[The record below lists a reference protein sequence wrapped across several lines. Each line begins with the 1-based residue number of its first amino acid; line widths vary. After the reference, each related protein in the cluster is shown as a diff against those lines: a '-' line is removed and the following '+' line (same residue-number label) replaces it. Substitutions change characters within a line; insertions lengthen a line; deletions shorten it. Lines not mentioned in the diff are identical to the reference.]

1 LRVGDSALDGATQ
14 GGAALWREDAI
25 VDEAAPID
33 AQAAAAADPVTAL
46 SVADPLVAVTVAKP
60 LVAVAAADPLVA
72 AAAADPLVAAAAAD
86 PLVAA
91 AAADPLVA
99 VTVADP
105 LMAAAAAG
113 PLTAAAKFLV
123 RGGPAIWAI
132 ALLSVATLA
141 LIMWKAMAFARLG
154 VWRRARAHRAG
165 APWRRRAAAA
175 ALTEAE
181 AGAGPRARV
190 VAAALRALRSG
201 HDRRSGLRGG

>member
-1 LRVGDSALDGATQ
+1 MGDSALDGATQ

-46 SVADPLVAVTVAKP
+46 SVADPLVAVTVAEP
-60 LVAVAAADPLVA
+60 LVAATVADPLVA
-72 AAAADPLVAAAAAD
+72 AAA
-86 PLVAA
+86 
-91 AAADPLVA
+91 
-99 VTVADP
+99 ADP

-132 ALLSVATLA
+132 ALLSAVTLA

-181 AGAGPRARV
+181 AGAGPRARF
-190 VAAALRALRSG
+190 AATALRALRSG

>member
-46 SVADPLVAVTVAKP
+46 SVADPLVAVTVADP
-60 LVAVAAADPLVA
+60 LVAVTAADPLVAVTAADPLGAAATADPLVA
-72 AAAADPLVAAAAAD
+72 AAA
-86 PLVAA
+86 
-91 AAADPLVA
+91 
-99 VTVADP
+99 ADP

-132 ALLSVATLA
+132 ALLSAVTLA

-181 AGAGPRARV
+181 AGAGPRARF
-190 VAAALRALRSG
+190 AATALRALRSG

>member
-1 LRVGDSALDGATQ
+1 LRVGDSALDGATL

-46 SVADPLVAVTVAKP
+46 SVADPL
-60 LVAVAAADPLVA
+60 AAA
-72 AAAADPLVAAAAAD
+72 
-86 PLVAA
+86 
-91 AAADPLVA
+91 
-99 VTVADP
+99 TVADP

-154 VWRRARAHRAG
+154 VWRRART
-165 APWRRRAAAA
+165 APSPCGAAAPPP
-175 ALTEAE
+175 
-181 AGAGPRARV
+181 PR
-190 VAAALRALRSG
+190 
-201 HDRRSGLRGG
+201 

>member
-60 LVAVAAADPLVA
+60 LVA
-72 AAAADPLVAAAAAD
+72 AAAADPLMAA
-86 PLVAA
+86 
-91 AAADPLVA
+91 
-99 VTVADP
+99 TVADP
-105 LMAAAAAG
+105 MMAATLAD
-113 PLTAAAKFLV
+113 PLTAAAEFLV
-123 RGGPAIWAI
+123 RGGLAIWAI

-154 VWRRARAHRAG
+154 VWRRART
-165 APWRRRAAAA
+165 APSPCGAAAPPP
-175 ALTEAE
+175 
-181 AGAGPRARV
+181 PR
-190 VAAALRALRSG
+190 
-201 HDRRSGLRGG
+201 

>member
-1 LRVGDSALDGATQ
+1 LRVGDSALDGATL

-46 SVADPLVAVTVAKP
+46 SVADPLVAVTVAE
-60 LVAVAAADPLVA
+60 PLVA
-72 AAAADPLVAAAAAD
+72 A
-86 PLVAA
+86 
-91 AAADPLVA
+91 
-99 VTVADP
+99 TVADP

-154 VWRRARAHRAG
+154 VWRRARAHRAV

-181 AGAGPRARV
+181 AGAGPRARFA
-190 VAAALRALRSG
+190 AAALRALRSG
-201 HDRRSGLRGG
+201 HDRRSGPRGG